1 MRRKKGVVIIGF
13 QKMHPEE
20 FVILA
25 EILGNLSSLDL
36 PYNLQNTI
44 GNWLQLLG
52 QVMITF
58 NGQQQYF
65 EQGPG
70 RVFNTKNF
78 NIDNESCPQ
87 NQSVSQSDFTSLS
100 QQMEALQTGIDELK
114 KRLDALEKKQSPGL

>member
-1 MRRKKGVVIIGF
+1 MVIIGF
-13 QKMHPEE
+13 QQMHPEE

-78 NIDNESCPQ
+78 NIDNENCPQ
-87 NQSVSQSDFTSLS
+87 NQTVSQSDLASLS
-100 QQMEALQTGIDELK
+100 RQMEALQAGISELK
-114 KRLDALEKKQSPGL
+114 ERLDALEKKQSYGS